1 MCIWANVWNPTRQA
15 AFRETTGHVSKSGVL
30 RMTDI
35 LRSERAAEELA
46 AEHGVGDPFAA
57 AIRAARM
64 AMIVTDA
71 RQADNPIIFANDAFL
86 ALTGYHRD
94 EVIGRNC
101 RFLQGPDTDPAAIE
115 AMRRA
120 IADGEDVAIDILNYR
135 KDGSTFWNALYLS
148 PVRSK
153 TGEIV
158 YFFSSQLNISDKK
171 RIEFELGD
179 TRERLEAAVEARTA
193 DLTHALQ
200 QKTALLHEVDHRV
213 KNNLQLISSLLLL
226 QNRRVTDP
234 AVKSSLRGMLER
246 VSAIATVH
254 RRLFQSEDVER
265 FDVSAFVR
273 DLVSD
278 MMGAMRRDDIKVRLD
293 LERIDIAAS
302 KAAPLALV
310 ISELF
315 SNALRHAFPPEAMEG
330 RTGEVFVGITR
341 QDADFRIE
349 ITDDGVGVENS
360 ASSGGFGLT
369 IVQLLCQQLK
379 ARPQTTPADPG
390 TRVVVYLPV
399 NGVHH

>member
-1 MCIWANVWNPTRQA
+1 MPEGR
-15 AFRETTGHVSKSGVL
+15 GDL

-35 LRSERAAEELA
+35 MRSERAAKELA

-57 AIRAARM
+57 AIRAART

-71 RQADNPIIFANDAFL
+71 HQPHNPIIFANDAFL

-115 AMRRA
+115 ALRRA
-120 IADGEDVAIDILNYR
+120 IADAEEVTLDILNYR
-135 KDGSTFWNALYLS
+135 KDGTTFWNALSLS
-148 PVRSK
+148 PVHGK
-153 TGEIV
+153 DGEID
-158 YFFSSQLNISDKK
+158 YFFGSQLNISDKK
-171 RIEFELGD
+171 RVEFELGD
-179 TRERLEAAVEARTA
+179 ARDRLEAAVEARTA
-193 DLTHALQ
+193 DLTQALQ

-254 RRLFQSEDVER
+254 RRLFQSDDVER

-278 MMGAMRRDDIKVRLD
+278 MVGSARRDDIKVRLD
-293 LERIDIAAS
+293 LERVDIAAS

-315 SNALRHAFPPEAMEG
+315 SNALRHAFPPEVLDG
-330 RTGEVFVGITR
+330 RPGEIFVGITR

-349 ITDDGVGVENS
+349 ITDDGVGLEKS

-379 ARPQTTPADPG
+379 ARSETTPADPG
-390 TRVVVYLPV
+390 TRVVVHLPV

>member
-1 MCIWANVWNPTRQA
+1 
-15 AFRETTGHVSKSGVL
+15 
-30 RMTDI
+30 MTDI
-35 LRSERAAEELA
+35 LRSERLAEELA

-57 AIRAARM
+57 AVRGARM

-71 RQADNPIIFANDAFL
+71 RQPDNPIIFANDAFL
-86 ALTGYHRD
+86 ALTGYSRE

-101 RFLQGPDTDPAAIE
+101 RFLQGPDTDPDAVAAT
-115 AMRRA
+115 RRA
-120 IADGEDVAIDILNYR
+120 IDAGEEIGLDILNYR
-135 KDGSTFWNALYLS
+135 KDGTTFWNALYLS
-148 PVRSK
+148 PVRGK

-158 YFFSSQLNISDKK
+158 YFFGSQLNVSDKK
-171 RIEFELGD
+171 RVEFELGD
-179 TRERLEAAVEARTA
+179 TRDRLEAAVEARTA
-193 DLTHALQ
+193 DLTRALQ

-234 AVKSSLRGMLER
+234 AVKDSLRGMLER

-254 RRLFQSEDVER
+254 RRLFQNDDVER

-278 MMGAMRRDDIKVRLD
+278 MMGAARRDDVTVRLD
-293 LERIDIAAS
+293 LERIDIAAA

-310 ISELF
+310 INELF
-315 SNALRHAFPPEAMEG
+315 SNALRHAFPPQAMQG
-330 RTGEVFVGITR
+330 RIGEIFVGITR
-341 QDADFRIE
+341 QDTDFRIE
-349 ITDDGVGVENS
+349 ITDNGVGVVNS

-379 ARPQTTPADPG
+379 ARSETTPADPG

-399 NGVHH
+399 NGGHH

>member
-1 MCIWANVWNPTRQA
+1 
-15 AFRETTGHVSKSGVL
+15 
-30 RMTDI
+30 MTDI

-71 RQADNPIIFANDAFL
+71 HQPDNPIIFANDAFL

-101 RFLQGPDTDPAAIE
+101 RFLQGPGTDPAAV
-115 AMRRA
+115 ATLRRA
-120 IADGEDVAIDILNYR
+120 VANGEDVTIDILNYR
-135 KDGSTFWNALYLS
+135 KDGATFWNALNLS
-148 PVRSK
+148 PVR
-153 TGEIV
+153 GESGRID
-158 YFFSSQLNISDKK
+158 YFFGSQLNVSDKK
-171 RIEFELGD
+171 RVEFELGD
-179 TRERLEAAVEARTA
+179 ARDRLEAAVEARTA
-193 DLTHALQ
+193 DLTQALQ

-234 AVKSSLRGMLER
+234 AVKNSLRGMLER

-254 RRLFQSEDVER
+254 RRLFQSDDVER

-273 DLVSD
+273 DLVGD
-278 MMGAMRRDDIKVRLD
+278 MVGTARRDDIKVRLD
-293 LERIDIAAS
+293 LERVDIAAS

-315 SNALRHAFPPEAMEG
+315 SNALRHAFPPEAMAG
-330 RTGEVFVGITR
+330 RNGEIFVGITR
-341 QDADFRIE
+341 GEDEFRIE
-349 ITDDGVGVENS
+349 ITDDGVGLGSS

-379 ARPQTTPADPG
+379 ARSETLPADPG
-390 TRVVVYLPV
+390 TRVVVHLPI
-399 NGVHH
+399 NGGHH

>member
-1 MCIWANVWNPTRQA
+1 MDMSQ
-15 AFRETTGHVSKSGVL
+15 
-30 RMTDI
+30 
-35 LRSERAAEELA
+35 SERAADQLA
-46 AEHGVGDPFAA
+46 AEHGVDDPFAA
-57 AIRAARM
+57 AIRAIRM

-71 RQADNPIIFANDAFL
+71 RQSDNPIIFANDAFL
-86 ALTGYHRD
+86 ALTGYDRD

-101 RFLQGPDTDPAAIE
+101 RFLQGPDTDPVQVDRIRHAVAQ
-115 AMRRA
+115 
-120 IADGEDVAIDILNYR
+120 GEDLALDVLNYR
-135 KDGSTFWNALYLS
+135 KDGSTFWNALNLS
-148 PVRSK
+148 PVHGK
-153 TGEIV
+153 GGEII
-158 YFFSSQLNISDKK
+158 YFFGSLLDISDKK
-171 RIEFELGD
+171 RVELEHGD
-179 TRERLEAAVEARTA
+179 LRERLEAAVAARTA
-193 DLTHALQ
+193 DLTQALQ

-254 RRLFQSEDVER
+254 RRLFQSDDVER

-273 DLVSD
+273 DLVGD
-278 MMGAMRRDDIKVRLD
+278 MMGSARRDDIKVRLD

-315 SNALRHAFPPEAMEG
+315 SNALRHAYPPEAPG
-330 RTGEVFVGITR
+330 GGVARGGEIFVGITR
-341 QDADFRIE
+341 VDDDFRIE

-360 ASSGGFGLT
+360 AASGGFGLT

-379 ARPQTTPADPG
+379 ARSETTSAEPG
-390 TRVVVYLPV
+390 TRVVVHLPV

>member
-1 MCIWANVWNPTRQA
+1 MSER
-15 AFRETTGHVSKSGVL
+15 SGVQ

-57 AIRAARM
+57 AIRATRM

-71 RQADNPIIFANDAFL
+71 RQADHPIIFANDAFL
-86 ALTGYHRD
+86 KLTGYHRD

-101 RFLQGPDTDPAAIE
+101 RFLQGPDTDPAAVE
-115 AMRRA
+115 RLSRA
-120 IADGEDVAIDILNYR
+120 VAAGEDIAIDILNYR

-148 PVRSK
+148 PVRGKS
-153 TGEIV
+153 GEIV
-158 YFFSSQLNISDKK
+158 YFFGSQLNVSDKK
-171 RIEFELGD
+171 RVEFELDD
-179 TRERLEAAVEARTA
+179 TRDRLEAAVAARTA
-193 DLTHALQ
+193 DLTQALQ

-234 AVKSSLRGMLER
+234 GVKNSLRGMLER

-278 MMGAMRRDDIKVRLD
+278 MMGAARRDDIKVSLD

-315 SNALRHAFPPEAMEG
+315 SNALRHAFPPEIMGAALDG
-330 RTGEVFVGITR
+330 RAGEILVRITR
-341 QDADFRIE
+341 QDAEFRIE
-349 ITDDGVGVENS
+349 ITDNGVGTGNS

-379 ARPQTTPADPG
+379 ARSETTPADPG
-390 TRVVVYLPV
+390 TRVVVHLPV

>member
-1 MCIWANVWNPTRQA
+1 
-15 AFRETTGHVSKSGVL
+15 
-30 RMTDI
+30 MTDT

-57 AIRAARM
+57 AIRATRM
-64 AMIVTDA
+64 AMVVTDA
-71 RQADNPIIFANDAFL
+71 SQADNPIIFANDAFL
-86 ALTGYHRD
+86 ALTGYRRD

-101 RFLQGPDTDPAAIE
+101 RFLQGPDTDPASIE

-120 IADGEDVAIDILNYR
+120 VADGQDMAIDILNYR
-135 KDGSTFWNALYLS
+135 KDGTTFWNALYLS

-153 TGEIV
+153 AGEIV
-158 YFFSSQLNISDKK
+158 YFFGSQLNISDRK
-171 RIEFELGD
+171 RAELELGD

-193 DLTHALQ
+193 DLTQALQ

-234 AVKSSLRGMLER
+234 AVKSHLRGMLER

-265 FDVSAFVR
+265 FDVAAFVR

-278 MMGAMRRDDIKVRLD
+278 MMGGARRDDIKVRLD
-293 LERIDIAAS
+293 LERVDIAAS

-315 SNALRHAFPPEAMEG
+315 SNALRHAFPPEAMAG

-349 ITDDGVGVENS
+349 ITDNGVGVENS

>member
-1 MCIWANVWNPTRQA
+1 MKDTPQ
-15 AFRETTGHVSKSGVL
+15 
-30 RMTDI
+30 
-35 LRSERAAEELA
+35 SERVAGLSTAEN
-46 AEHGVGDPFAA
+46 GVFDPFAA
-57 AIRAARM
+57 AMRSARL

-71 RQADNPIIFANDAFL
+71 RQSDNPIVFANDAFL
-86 ALTGYHRD
+86 ALTGYERD
-94 EVIGRNC
+94 EVVGRNC
-101 RFLQGPDTDPAAIE
+101 RFLQGPQTDPPQVDRL
-115 AMRRA
+115 RRA
-120 IADGEDVAIDILNYR
+120 IAHGEEIALEILNYR

-148 PVRSK
+148 PVRGAS
-153 TGEIV
+153 GEIL
-158 YFFSSQLNISDKK
+158 YFFGTLRDVSDQK
-171 RIEFELGD
+171 RIELELGD
-179 TRERLEAAVEARTA
+179 ARDRLEAAVEARTH
-193 DLTHALQ
+193 DLTQALE

-234 AVKSSLRGMLER
+234 AVKNSLRGMLER

-254 RRLFQSEDVER
+254 RRLFQSDDVER

-278 MMGAMRRDDIKVRLD
+278 MMGGARRDDIKVRLD
-293 LERIDIAAS
+293 LERIDVAAS

-315 SNALRHAFPPEAMEG
+315 SNALRHAFPPDAMEG
-330 RTGEVFVGITR
+330 RNGEISVVIAREHG
-341 QDADFRIE
+341 DFRIE
-349 ITDDGVGVENS
+349 ITDNGVGMGNS
-360 ASSGGFGLT
+360 VTSGGFGLT

-379 ARPQTTPADPG
+379 ARSETTPVDPG

>member
-1 MCIWANVWNPTRQA
+1 
-15 AFRETTGHVSKSGVL
+15 
-30 RMTDI
+30 MTDI
-35 LRSERAAEELA
+35 VQSAHAAEELA
-46 AEHGVGDPFAA
+46 AEHGAGDPFAA
-57 AIRAARM
+57 AIRATRM
-64 AMIVTDA
+64 AMIITDP

-86 ALTGYHRD
+86 ALTGYDRD
-94 EVIGRNC
+94 EIVGRNC
-101 RFLQGPDTDPAAIE
+101 RVLQGPDTDPAAVE
-115 AMRRA
+115 AVRRA
-120 IADGEDVAIDILNYR
+120 IAAGEDIALDILNYR

-148 PVRSK
+148 PVRGK
-153 TGEIV
+153 GGEIV
-158 YFFSSQLNISDKK
+158 YFFGSQLNISDKK
-171 RIEFELGD
+171 RVEFELGD

-193 DLTHALQ
+193 DLTQALQ

-254 RRLFQSEDVER
+254 RRLFQNEDVER

-278 MMGAMRRDDIKVRLD
+278 MMGGARREDITVRLD
-293 LERIDIAAS
+293 LERVDIAAS

-315 SNALRHAFPPEAMEG
+315 SNALRHGFPPEALEG
-330 RTGEVFVGITR
+330 RGGEIFVGITR

-349 ITDDGVGVENS
+349 ITDNGVGVENS

-379 ARPQTTPADPG
+379 ARFQTTPADPG

>member
-1 MCIWANVWNPTRQA
+1 M
-15 AFRETTGHVSKSGVL
+15 K
-30 RMTDI
+30 DI
-35 LRSERAAEELA
+35 SQSERAAGLPT
-46 AEHGVGDPFAA
+46 AENGVFDPFAA
-57 AIRAARM
+57 AMRAARL

-71 RQADNPIIFANDAFL
+71 RQSDNPIVFANDAFL
-86 ALTGYHRD
+86 ALTGYDRD
-94 EVIGRNC
+94 EVVGHNC
-101 RFLQGPDTDPAAIE
+101 RFLQGPRTDPDQIDHL
-115 AMRRA
+115 RRA
-120 IADGEDVAIDILNYR
+120 IAHGEEIALDIVNYR

-148 PVRSK
+148 PVRGQA
-153 TGEIV
+153 GEIL
-158 YFFSSQLNISDKK
+158 YFFGTLRDISDQK
-171 RIEFELGD
+171 RTEIELGD
-179 TRERLEAAVEARTA
+179 ARDRLEAAVEARTH
-193 DLTHALQ
+193 DLTLALE

-234 AVKSSLRGMLER
+234 AVKASLRGMLER

-254 RRLFQSEDVER
+254 RRLFQSDDVER

-278 MMGAMRRDDIKVRLD
+278 MVGSARRDDIKVRLD

-315 SNALRHAFPPEAMEG
+315 SNALRHAFPPG
-330 RTGEVFVGITR
+330 HGGEISVGITR
-341 QDADFRIE
+341 DQAEFRIE
-349 ITDDGVGVENS
+349 IADNGVGVGNS
-360 ASSGGFGLT
+360 ATSGGFGLT

-379 ARPQTTPADPG
+379 ARSETTPADPG

>member
-1 MCIWANVWNPTRQA
+1 
-15 AFRETTGHVSKSGVL
+15 
-30 RMTDI
+30 MTDI

-57 AIRAARM
+57 AIRATRM
-64 AMIVTDA
+64 AMLVTDA
-71 RQADNPIIFANDAFL
+71 RQPDNPIIFANNAFL
-86 ALTGYHRD
+86 ALTGYPR
-94 EVIGRNC
+94 EEIIGRNC
-101 RFLQGPDTDPAAIE
+101 RILQGPDTDPAAVE
-115 AMRRA
+115 MLRHAVA
-120 IADGEDVAIDILNYR
+120 NGQDAAIDILNYR
-135 KDGSTFWNALYLS
+135 KDGTTFWNALYLS
-148 PVRSK
+148 PVRNQD
-153 TGEIV
+153 GEIA
-158 YFFSSQLNISDKK
+158 YFFGSQVNISDQK
-171 RIEFELGD
+171 RVELELGD
-179 TRERLEAAVEARTA
+179 TRDRLEAAVEARTA
-193 DLTHALQ
+193 DLTDALQ

-234 AVKSSLRGMLER
+234 AVKNSLRGMLER

-254 RRLFQSEDVER
+254 RRLFQSDDVER

-278 MMGAMRRDDIKVRLD
+278 MMGATRRDDIKARLD

-310 ISELF
+310 ISELL
-315 SNALRHAFPPEAMEG
+315 SNALRHGFPPEAMDG
-330 RTGEVFVGITR
+330 RTGEIFVGITR
-341 QDADFRIE
+341 QDAEFRIE
-349 ITDDGVGVENS
+349 ITDDGVGQENS

-379 ARPQTTPADPG
+379 ARCQTTPADPG
-390 TRVVVYLPV
+390 TRVVVHLPV

>member
-1 MCIWANVWNPTRQA
+1 
-15 AFRETTGHVSKSGVL
+15 
-30 RMTDI
+30 MTDI
-35 LRSERAAEELA
+35 VRSDRVAQELA
-46 AEHGVGDPFAA
+46 AEHGVEDPFAA
-57 AIRAARM
+57 AIRGARM
-64 AMIVTDA
+64 AMVVTDA
-71 RQADNPIIFANDAFL
+71 RQSDNPIIFANDAFL
-86 ALTGYHRD
+86 ALTGYDRED
-94 EVIGRNC
+94 VIGRNC
-101 RFLQGPDTDPAAIE
+101 RFLQGPETDPAAI
-115 AMRRA
+115 ATMRRA
-120 IADGEDVAIDILNYR
+120 VADGEDVELDLLNYR
-135 KDGSTFWNALYLS
+135 KDGTPFWNALYLS
-148 PVRSK
+148 PVRGK
-153 TGEIV
+153 TGEIL
-158 YFFSSQLNISDKK
+158 YFFGSQRNVSDKK
-171 RIEFELGD
+171 RVEFELGD
-179 TRERLEAAVEARTA
+179 TRDRLEAAVEARTA
-193 DLTHALQ
+193 DLTRALE

-234 AVKSSLRGMLER
+234 AVKDSLRGMLER

-254 RRLFQSEDVER
+254 RRLFQNEDVER

-278 MMGAMRRDDIKVRLD
+278 MMGSARRDDVTVRLD

-310 ISELF
+310 INELF
-315 SNALRHAFPPEAMEG
+315 SNALRHAFPPEAMAG
-330 RTGEVFVGITR
+330 RTGEVLVAITR

-349 ITDDGVGVENS
+349 ITDNGVGVGNS

-379 ARPQTTPADPG
+379 ARTQTTPADPG

>member
-1 MCIWANVWNPTRQA
+1 
-15 AFRETTGHVSKSGVL
+15 
-30 RMTDI
+30 MTDMSQ
-35 LRSERAAEELA
+35 SERAADQLA
-46 AEHGVGDPFAA
+46 AEHGAGDPFAA
-57 AIRAARM
+57 AIRATRM

-71 RQADNPIIFANDAFL
+71 RQSDNPIIFANDAFL
-86 ALTGYHRD
+86 ALTGYDRA

-101 RFLQGPDTDPAAIE
+101 RFLQGPDTDPTQVDRIRHAVTQ
-115 AMRRA
+115 
-120 IADGEDVAIDILNYR
+120 GQDVAVDILNYR

-148 PVRSK
+148 PVRGQA
-153 TGEIV
+153 GEIV
-158 YFFSSQLNISDKK
+158 YFFGSQLNVSEKK
-171 RIEFELGD
+171 RVELEHD
-179 TRERLEAAVEARTA
+179 DIRERLEAAVEARTA
-193 DLTHALQ
+193 DLTQALQ

-254 RRLFQSEDVER
+254 RRLFQSDDVER

-273 DLVSD
+273 DLVGD
-278 MMGAMRRDDIKVRLD
+278 MMGSARRDDITVRLD
-293 LERIDIAAS
+293 LERIDVAAS

-315 SNALRHAFPPEAMEG
+315 SNALRHGFPSG
-330 RTGEVFVGITR
+330 HGGEIFVGITR
-341 QDADFRIE
+341 NEGQFRIE
-349 ITDDGVGVENS
+349 IADTGVGVENS

-379 ARPQTTPADPG
+379 ARSETTPAEPG
-390 TRVVVYLPV
+390 TRVVVHLPV

>member
-1 MCIWANVWNPTRQA
+1 
-15 AFRETTGHVSKSGVL
+15 
-30 RMTDI
+30 MTDMSQ
-35 LRSERAAEELA
+35 SERAADQLA
-46 AEHGVGDPFAA
+46 AEHGAGDPFAA
-57 AIRAARM
+57 AIRATRM

-71 RQADNPIIFANDAFL
+71 RQSDHPIIFANDAFL
-86 ALTGYHRD
+86 ALTGYDRA

-101 RFLQGPDTDPAAIE
+101 RFLQGPDTDPVQVDRI
-115 AMRRA
+115 RHA
-120 IADGEDVAIDILNYR
+120 IAAGEDIAVDILNYR
-135 KDGSTFWNALYLS
+135 KDGTTFWNALYLS
-148 PVRSK
+148 PVRGK
-153 TGEIV
+153 AGEIAH
-158 YFFSSQLNISDKK
+158 FFASQLNVSEKK
-171 RIEFELGD
+171 RAQID
-179 TRERLEAAVEARTA
+179 HDDVRERLEAAVEARTA
-193 DLTHALQ
+193 DLTQALQ

-254 RRLFQSEDVER
+254 RRLFQSDDVER

-273 DLVSD
+273 DLVGD
-278 MMGAMRRDDIKVRLD
+278 MMGSARRDDITVRLD
-293 LERIDIAAS
+293 LERIDVAAS

-315 SNALRHAFPPEAMEG
+315 SNALRHGFPSG
-330 RTGEVFVGITR
+330 HGGEIFVGITR
-341 QDADFRIE
+341 NEGQFRIE
-349 ITDDGVGVENS
+349 IADTGVGVENS

-379 ARPQTTPADPG
+379 ARSETTPADPG
-390 TRVVVYLPV
+390 TRVVVHLPV